1 MLIFCIY
8 WRRSFGSTRALE
20 TRQFDPQWSS
30 FVYWVVASTIY
41 AEVEK
46 ITQSSSNAMPDVKLF
61 GSNFRRMFRDA
72 ILTVGNYE
80 EMYARNVEAIVP
92 RSGFNLLSTEE
103 EPIGPQHFPFRFDDG
118 MR

>member
-8 WRRSFGSTRALE
+8 WRRSFGSTRALA

-30 FVYWVVASTIY
+30 FVYWVVSSTIY
-41 AEVEK
+41 AEKEK

-61 GSNFRRMFRDA
+61 GSTFRRTFRDA
-72 ILTVGNYE
+72 ILAVGNYE
-80 EMYARNVEAIVP
+80 EMYARNVEAIIP

-103 EPIGPQHFPFRFDDG
+103 DVGPQHFPFPFNDG
-118 MR
+118 MP